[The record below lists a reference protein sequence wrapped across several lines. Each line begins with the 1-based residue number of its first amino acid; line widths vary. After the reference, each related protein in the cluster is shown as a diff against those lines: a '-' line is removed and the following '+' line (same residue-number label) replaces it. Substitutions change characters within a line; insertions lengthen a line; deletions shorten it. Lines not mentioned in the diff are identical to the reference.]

1 MLKLFRLY
9 HEFEFCDHVYGW
21 NFIKIFSYSFVS
33 YYILSCPDLGQR
45 DDICTGR
52 SVRDRLESPIHKLV
66 IRRHF
71 MGAEESLATP
81 ERPMHSCTMYLMAE
95 PMCIAAQRG

>member
-1 MLKLFRLY
+1 M
-9 HEFEFCDHVYGW
+9 
-21 NFIKIFSYSFVS
+21 
-33 YYILSCPDLGQR
+33 
-45 DDICTGR
+45 
-52 SVRDRLESPIHKLV
+52 RDRLESPIHKLV